1 MFSVIV
7 TTVLLV
13 LLDHLTK
20 FLATTYLAT
29 IGSVTLIPGIMDL
42 RYVLNDG
49 VAFGMFA
56 GGDARVILLVVTGVV
71 LVCFAAY
78 LLIKRPSKYME
89 RISLILILSG
99 GLGNF
104 IDRLLNGAVVDFFAT
119 TFIDFPVFNVAD
131 CFVTVGVVLLIF
143 SVFREEAKAKKT
155 ISVSETTPD
164 QNDQA

>member
-1 MFSVIV
+1 M
-7 TTVLLV
+7 
-13 LLDHLTK
+13 
-20 FLATTYLAT
+20 ATTYLAP

-104 IDRLLNGAVVDFFAT
+104 IDRLLNGAVVDFLPQHLS
-119 TFIDFPVFNVAD
+119 IS
-131 CFVTVGVVLLIF
+131 LF
-143 SVFREEAKAKKT
+143 SM
-155 ISVSETTPD
+155 
-164 QNDQA
+164 

>member
-20 FLATTYLAT
+20 FLATTYLAP

-71 LVCFAAY
+71 LVCFTAY